1 MVEAEKQIETGAKV
15 EESKA
20 PEKTEEEKRLE
31 KEKEEEDK
39 EDEEEREIKKWR
51 AIAKEEME
59 KALADRKVKHRVF
72 FELSTQDDYDNRDS
86 PSTVLGNLEIDLW
99 DNQPNAVENFRAHCT
114 GEKGTYQKFDETKK
128 FHYKDCTFHRILK
141 DKFMQSGD
149 TCYDNGCGGH
159 SIFDEEKEMFDDEK
173 TIEAVNADGEKYKTF
188 PNKHD
193 AMGVVSMANMGEN
206 TQDSKF
212 FITFVPRPDF
222 DDHHSV
228 VGVITKEE
236 SLDLLKKINEEHGH
250 ETGQTEKRVYISNC
264 GELE

>member
-1 MVEAEKQIETGAKV
+1 MVESEKQIETGAKA

-31 KEKEEEDK
+31 
-39 EDEEEREIKKWR
+39 EERKVEKLR
-51 AIAKEEME
+51 AIAKEAME
-59 KALADRKVKHRVF
+59 NALVDRKVKHRVF
-72 FELSTQDDYDNRDS
+72 FELSTQDDYENRDS

-159 SIFDEEKEMFDDEK
+159 SIFDEETFKDEK
-173 TIEAVNADGEKYKTF
+173 TIDAVNADGDPYKTF

-193 AMGVVSMANMGEN
+193 VAGVVSMANMGDD

-212 FITFVPRPDF
+212 FITFVARPDF

-228 VGVITKEE
+228 VGVITNEE
-236 SLDLLKKINEEHGH
+236 SLDLLKKINEEHGD
-250 ETGQTEKRVYISNC
+250 ESGQTVKRVYISNC
-264 GELE
+264 GERE